1 MSKFNLLFGD
11 LETKDESSKLLM
23 NELKKTVNIFELTHN
38 TFFGKYDISLAKFG
52 VLLIL
57 YDNTEEGVMLSYIG
71 EKLLVSNANIT
82 GLIDRLENQG
92 LVSRIRNS
100 ADRRKISA
108 VLTEDGRKFAEMIIE
123 KYREWYTN
131 LLLLIGDDDRNKL
144 IELLQKLQK
153 RIESANKVQD
163 EDIILW

>member
-1 MSKFNLLFGD
+1 MDKFNLLFGD
-11 LETKDESSKLLM
+11 LETKNENAKLLM
-23 NELKKTVNIFELTHN
+23 NELTKTVSILDVTHN

-57 YDNTEEGVMLSYIG
+57 YDNSEDGVMLSYIG

-82 GLIDRLENQG
+82 GLVDRLETQG
-92 LVSRIRNS
+92 LVSRIRNKG
-100 ADRRKISA
+100 DRRKISA

-123 KYREWYTN
+123 KYREWYTK
-131 LLLLIGDDDRNKL
+131 LLQIINDDDRNKL

-153 RIESANKVQD
+153 RISDANIAQD
-163 EDIILW
+163 GDDLL